1 MQVSA
6 SAPGCNDMKT
16 QSVKSYPGKR
26 ALDLLVA
33 GTACAAFAPL
43 VAGIAVATWL
53 EDSGSPLF
61 AQARVGRKRHTFT
74 ILKLRSMREQRVTR
88 VGRWLRRTGIDELPQ
103 FVNVLRGDMS
113 IVGPRPLTQQD
124 VERLGWHDSPH
135 DWRFAANPGIT
146 GLSQLLAQPTPRSA
160 RRLDRLYLQRQG
172 LLLDL
177 RLIALSFAVNVA
189 GKRNVRRWLR
199 DPAAVRGPRIL

>member
-1 MQVSA
+1 METSSA
-6 SAPGCNDMKT
+6 KPYA
-16 QSVKSYPGKR
+16 GKR
-26 ALDLLVA
+26 TLDVLVA
-33 GTACAAFAPL
+33 GAACAAFAPL

-61 AQARVGRKRHTFT
+61 AQSRVGRQRSPFT

-103 FVNVLRGDMS
+103 FVNVLRGEMS

-124 VERLGWHDSPH
+124 VERLGWNDKPH
-135 DWRFAANPGIT
+135 DWRFSVNPGIT
-146 GLSQLLAQPTPRSA
+146 GLSQLMAGPASRST
-160 RRLDRLYLQRQG
+160 RRLDRLYLQRQS

-177 RLIALSFAVNVA
+177 RLIALTFAVNLA
-189 GKRNVRRWLR
+189 GKNHVRRWLT
-199 DPAAVRGPRIL
+199 LQS

>member
-1 MQVSA
+1 MS
-6 SAPGCNDMKT
+6 SDSPKP
-16 QSVKSYPGKR
+16 YPGKR
-26 ALDLLVA
+26 ALDVLVA

-61 AQARVGRKRHTFT
+61 AQSRIGRERHPFT

-103 FVNVLRGDMS
+103 FVNVLRGEMS
-113 IVGPRPLTQQD
+113 VVGPRPLTQQD
-124 VERLGWHDSPH
+124 VERLGWHDPPH
-135 DWRFAANPGIT
+135 DWRFATNPGIT
-146 GLSQLLAQPTPRSA
+146 GLSQLLARPTSRST
-160 RRLDRLYLQRQG
+160 RRLDRLYLQRQS
-172 LLLDL
+172 LVLDL

-189 GKRNVRRWLR
+189 GKRNVRRWMR
-199 DPAAVRGPRIL
+199 AALP

>member
-1 MQVSA
+1 MSS
-6 SAPGCNDMKT
+6 SAPKP
-16 QSVKSYPGKR
+16 YAGKR

-61 AQARVGRKRHTFT
+61 AQSRVGRQRHPFT
-74 ILKLRSMREQRVTR
+74 ILKLRSMREQQVTR

-103 FVNVLRGDMS
+103 FVNVLRGEMS
-113 IVGPRPLTQQD
+113 VVGPRPLTPED
-124 VERLGWHDSPH
+124 VERLGWHRPPE
-135 DWRFAANPGIT
+135 DWRFSLNPGIT
-146 GLSQLLAQPTPRSA
+146 GLAQLRAGPAARST
-160 RRLDRLYLQRQG
+160 RRLDRLYLQRQS

-177 RLIALSFAVNVA
+177 RLIALSFAVNLA
-189 GKRNVRRWLR
+189 GKRNVRRWLK
-199 DPAAVRGPRIL
+199 AAE

>member
-1 MQVSA
+1 MS
-6 SAPGCNDMKT
+6 SDSPKP
-16 QSVKSYPGKR
+16 YPGKR
-26 ALDLLVA
+26 ALDVLVA

-43 VAGIAVATWL
+43 VAGIALASWL

-61 AQARVGRKRHTFT
+61 AQSRIGRERHPFT

-103 FVNVLRGDMS
+103 FVNVLRGEMS
-113 IVGPRPLTQQD
+113 VVGPRPLTQQD

-146 GLSQLLAQPTPRSA
+146 GLSQLLARPAPRST
-160 RRLDRLYLQRQG
+160 RRLDRLYLQRQS
-172 LLLDL
+172 LVLDL

-189 GKRNVRRWLR
+189 GKRNVRRWMR
-199 DPAAVRGPRIL
+199 AAGS